1 MVFPI
6 IPIMAAAAIILGV
19 GALGWYSR
27 LPPTERERADLRANE
42 LALELF
48 GIALDKLDKV
58 RFTRIILAVKREIT
72 GKADDDPIGA

>member
-6 IPIMAAAAIILGV
+6 IPILAAAAVILGV

-27 LPPTERERADLRANE
+27 LSPIDRERADLRANE

-72 GKADDDPIGA
+72 GKTDNDPIGA